1 MCFSAEAQAA
11 VMCWNQNHSHDD
23 TVQDRELWQQN
34 NRIHTRWKRQSQRKS
49 EKHEV
54 EKEIE
59 QDLQTTCFYLFFSS
73 RGLFTLNVLQIFL
86 SSQHLLCVYVGGD
99 SLILNF
105 TQHFSTHLFEGLTI
119 SVHCRLNNII
129 DIRCINIAR
138 LNAQIYF

>member
-23 TVQDRELWQQN
+23 TDQDRELWQQN
-34 NRIHTRWKRQSQRKS
+34 NCIHTRRKRPSQRNS
-49 EKHEV
+49 EKHEA

-59 QDLQTTCFYLFFSS
+59 QDLQTTCFSLFLSF

-99 SLILNF
+99 SLIMNF
-105 TQHFSTHLFEGLTI
+105 AQHFSTHLFEGLTI

-129 DIRCINIAR
+129 DIRWINIAR
-138 LNAQIYF
+138 RSAQICF